1 MLLVA
6 DPAIGAILAAE
17 AVFERVLALDEKI
30 SDLGLD
36 PGQIFGM
43 DALAPEIR
51 VIEVVARSVAE
62 QRPNVIA
69 DEDRREIVSRL
80 EAVDHRRRDVEQPR
94 QPLLHRGL
102 EIDEPPL
109 RSLLGLARR
118 LVQDL
123 FNDFGDG
130 SGVDRAFGAPQHLYE
145 RGGSRI
151 GAFSQCGHEPNHL
164 ASVASAGSI
173 YQRRGTGETQ
183 VLTGHSPLL
192 FTSFMTVERVLTSRT
207 SKTAKLSKGFRA
219 RAAIPRQSFSV
230 RPGRASPDKGPNGP

>member
-1 MLLVA
+1 MRRKRYSSACL
-6 DPAIGAILAAE
+6 P
-17 AVFERVLALDEKI
+17 LDEEI

-36 PGQIFGM
+36 PRQIVGM
-43 DALAPEIR
+43 DVLAPEIR
-51 VIEVVARSVAE
+51 VIEVVARGVAE
-62 QRPNVIA
+62 QRLDVLA

-151 GAFSQCGHEPNHL
+151 GAFSQSGHEPNHL
-164 ASVASAGSI
+164 ASVASAGSV

-183 VLTGHSPLL
+183 VLTGHSPFL
-192 FTSFMTVERVLTSRT
+192 FTSFMTVERVLTSRDIENRQ
-207 SKTAKLSKGFRA
+207 AFQGFPCQSRYS
-219 RAAIPRQSFSV
+219 AAILLGSGWSSISR
-230 RPGRASPDKGPNGP
+230 